1 MDIGNFID
9 YIKTDVIYKDIGEDF
24 ETRFDTMNYELERP
38 LKSWWKNNKDIG
50 WMKDELGKR
59 SCVDLWD

>member
-1 MDIGNFID
+1 MVKKQNYVKMDIGNFID

-38 LKSWWKNNKDIG
+38 LKS
-50 WMKDELGKR
+50 
-59 SCVDLWD
+59 

>member
-24 ETRFDTMNYELERP
+24 ETRFDTMNYELER
-38 LKSWWKNNKDIG
+38 LL
-50 WMKDELGKR
+50 KDERTTKILAG
-59 SCVDLWD
+59 